1 MYIEIVITG
10 DIGMANI
17 NHPIECPE
25 CSGLSHIKKGKSSNK
40 QFQKLQCRDCKRNF
54 RIELAIYDRQLKLP
68 EISVRIVR
76 FPNGGYAIC
85 KINIIDK
92 WVHCLEILSEKVK
105 TYKDIIA
112 LVRKDKNLS
121 VDLPGA
127 VELDQY
133 IPETMIS
140 DLRKLFGNNAQ
151 KWVNLLDAM
160 AR

>member
-10 DIGMANI
+10 DINVTKY
-17 NHPIECPE
+17 NEKIECPK
-25 CSGLSHIKKGKSSNK
+25 CGGGSHVKKGKSSNK
-40 QFQKLQCRDCKRNF
+40 QFQRLQCKSCGRNF
-54 RIELAIYDRQLKLP
+54 RIELAIYDKQLKLP

-85 KINIIDK
+85 KINIIGN
-92 WVHCLEILSEKVK
+92 WVHCLELMSKKVK
-105 TYKDIIA
+105 TYKDVVS
-112 LVRKDKNLS
+112 LVRKDKKLS

-133 IPETMIS
+133 VPQTTIN
-140 DLRKLFGNNAQ
+140 DLNRLFGKDAQ

-160 AR
+160 VR